1 MPCVRIP
8 GSRAAKERRH
18 ELSMHLLQSHL
29 GQLMALLIGL
39 TLAAWWGHHATK
51 NLRGRRDSRAN
62 TDVA

>member
-1 MPCVRIP
+1 
-8 GSRAAKERRH
+8 
-18 ELSMHLLQSHL
+18 
-29 GQLMALLIGL
+29 MALLIGL